1 MQFIICRR
9 YERMERQAQ
18 ANDVNQGFGERRFGM
33 FIHWGLYAIPAWHE
47 QIQMRQGMDKPQYQA
62 LQAQFDPQR
71 FDPDEWIDLAEQA
84 GMTYIC
90 FTVKHHDGFC
100 LWDTQYTDFKITQ
113 TPYGRDTLAMLAE
126 ACERRGM
133 GLSLYYSNPD
143 WHHPNGY
150 NPLSTHQVPPVPED
164 EPDMDRY
171 IAFVKNQIA
180 ELCTNYGKIFS
191 FFWDIPPRIYDPSL
205 NAIIRRL
212 QPGILINDR
221 GFDEGDYSTPERHVP
236 EGWKFDKPTEAVQ
249 SIGRQSW
256 GYRMN
261 EDYYSQQFLTQSIAK
276 IMAMGGN
283 YVLNVGPKA
292 DGTIPDI
299 GARMIREVGLW
310 YQSVKEAYED
320 AEPISAVF
328 GRKDLMFT
336 RNGNALYVHLVPTP
350 ESSGIILNPVSVMP
364 QSTLLLNNGTEVKA
378 VVEKM
383 PTLAN
388 EKDYLHL
395 SDIPV
400 NEFVSQVMVIKL
412 VFDDLDGIM
421 DSMGSRGQVEDRL

>member
-1 MQFIICRR
+1 
-9 YERMERQAQ
+9 MEQQAQ
-18 ANDVNQGFGERRFGM
+18 ASDASLGFGERRFGL
-33 FIHWGLYAIPAWHE
+33 FIHWGLYAIPGWHE
-47 QIQMRQGMDKPQYQA
+47 QIQMRQGMDKSKYQA
-62 LQAQFDPQR
+62 LQGQFDPQR
-71 FDPDEWIDLAEQA
+71 FDPDKWIDLAEQA
-84 GMTYIC
+84 GMKYIC
-90 FTVKHHDGFC
+90 FTTKHHDGFC
-100 LWDTQYTDFKITQ
+100 LWDTQYTDFKITN
-113 TPYGRDTLAMLAE
+113 TPYGRDTLAMLAD

-133 GLSLYYSNPD
+133 GLSLYYSIPD
-143 WHHPNGY
+143 WHHPNSY
-150 NPLSTHQVPPVPED
+150 NPLSSHQVPPVPED

-171 IAFVKNQIA
+171 IDFVKNQIT

-191 FFWDIPPRIYDPSL
+191 FFWDIPPRIHDPSL

-256 GYRMN
+256 GYRKN

-299 GARMIREVGLW
+299 GAHIVREVGLW
-310 YQSVKEAYED
+310 YQSVKEAYEG

-328 GRKDLMFT
+328 GRNDVMFT
-336 RNGNALYVHLVPTP
+336 RKGSALYVHLVPTP
-350 ESSGIILNPVSVMP
+350 QSSGIILNPVSVMP
-364 QSTLLLNNGTEVKA
+364 YSAIMLNNGAPVKA

-421 DSMGSRGQVEDRL
+421 DSMESRRQIENRL

>member
-1 MQFIICRR
+1 
-9 YERMERQAQ
+9 MEHQAQ
-18 ANDVNQGFGERRFGM
+18 ACNATQGFGERRFGL
-33 FIHWGLYAIPAWHE
+33 FIHWGLYAIPGWHE
-47 QIQMRQGMDKPQYQA
+47 QIQMRQGMDKRQYQA

-90 FTVKHHDGFC
+90 FTTKHHDGFC
-100 LWDTQYTDFKITQ
+100 LWDTQYTNFKITH
-113 TPYGRDTLAMLAE
+113 TPYGRDTLAMLAD
-126 ACERRGM
+126 ACKRRGM
-133 GLSLYYSNPD
+133 GLSLYYSIPD

-150 NPLSTHQVPPVPED
+150 NPLSSHQVPPAPED

-171 IAFVKNQIA
+171 IDFVKNQIA
-180 ELCTNYGKIFS
+180 ELCTNYGEIMS
-191 FFWDIPPRIYDPSL
+191 FFWDIPPNIYDPTL

-221 GFDEGDYSTPERHVP
+221 GFEDGDYSTPERHVP
-236 EGWKFDKPTEAVQ
+236 DGWKFDKPTEAVQ

-256 GYRMN
+256 GYRTN

-283 YVLNVGPKA
+283 YALNVGPRA
-292 DGTIPDI
+292 DGTIPEI
-299 GARMIREVGLW
+299 GANIIRGVGLW
-310 YQSVKEAYED
+310 YLSVKEAYEG
-320 AEPISAVF
+320 AEPISEVF
-328 GRKDLMFT
+328 GRDDLMFT
-336 RNGNALYVHLVPTP
+336 RKGNALYVHLVPAP
-350 ESSGIILNPVSVMP
+350 ESSGIILNPVSVLP
-364 QSTLLLNNGTEVKA
+364 HSAILLNNGAAVKA

-388 EKDYLHL
+388 EKDYLHV

-400 NEFVSQVMVIKL
+400 NEFVSQVIVIKL
-412 VFDDLDGIM
+412 VFDDLDGIIG
-421 DSMGSRGQVEDRL
+421 SMESRVTIENRV